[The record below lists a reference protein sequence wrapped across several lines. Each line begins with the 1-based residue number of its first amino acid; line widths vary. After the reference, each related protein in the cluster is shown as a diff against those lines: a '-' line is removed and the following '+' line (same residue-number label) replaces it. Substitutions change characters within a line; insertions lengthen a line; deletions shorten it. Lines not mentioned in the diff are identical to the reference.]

1 MGENYYEILEVYPA
15 AKLEEIETAYRM
27 LLYKYHPDHNPDRA
41 DWAHKM
47 TAKVVEA
54 FQCLANPEKRK
65 LHNFQIYCSVKKKV
79 PEKKFMFF
87 QKKQKQQW
95 NEALAQFN
103 AGVALFDRQKTKALA
118 KFRETVRQ
126 WPEFPEALYNIGL
139 CMVDMRKN
147 DEARNYFKKVIA
159 LNSKDQEIQRTMRRL
174 DELAKK

>member
-79 PEKKFMFF
+79 PET
-87 QKKQKQQW
+87 QRHW
-95 NEALAQFN
+95 
-103 AGVALFDRQKTKALA
+103 
-118 KFRETVRQ
+118 
-126 WPEFPEALYNIGL
+126 
-139 CMVDMRKN
+139 
-147 DEARNYFKKVIA
+147 
-159 LNSKDQEIQRTMRRL
+159 EIM
-174 DELAKK
+174 E